1 MTKKELLEVIDNKEE
16 EIGTLRE
23 RLASIEELEIYND
36 IADKVKGMYDKL
48 VNKGFK
54 NSEAID
60 IVETMISSGI
70 INERRPPVSY
80 PGRYSYPPPQIN
92 ELERRIKNEN
102 RKLVRT

>member
-23 RLASIEELEIYND
+23 RLASVEELEAYND

-48 VNKGFK
+48 VDKGFK
-54 NSEAID
+54 STEAIE

-70 INERRPPVSY
+70 INERRPSVSY
-80 PGRYSYPPPQIN
+80 PGRYSSYY
-92 ELERRIKNEN
+92 RR
-102 RKLVRT
+102 

>member
-1 MTKKELLEVIDNKEE
+1 MKILENMTKKELLEVIDNKEE
-16 EIGTLRE
+16 EIGTLKE

-54 NSEAID
+54 NSEAIE
-60 IVETMISSGI
+60 IIETMISSGI

-80 PGRYSYPPPQIN
+80 PGRYSYY
-92 ELERRIKNEN
+92 RR
-102 RKLVRT
+102 

>member
-1 MTKKELLEVIDNKEE
+1 MKNLENMTKKELLEVIDNKEE

-54 NSEAID
+54 NSEAIE
-60 IVETMISSGI
+60 IIETMISSGI
-70 INERRPPVSY
+70 INERRPSVSY
-80 PGRYSYPPPQIN
+80 PGRYSSYY
-92 ELERRIKNEN
+92 RR
-102 RKLVRT
+102 

>member
-1 MTKKELLEVIDNKEE
+1 MKNLENMTKKELLEVIDNKEE

-48 VNKGFK
+48 VDKGFK
-54 NSEAID
+54 STEAIE

-70 INERRPPVSY
+70 INERRPSVSY
-80 PGRYSYPPPQIN
+80 PGRYSSYY
-92 ELERRIKNEN
+92 RR
-102 RKLVRT
+102 